1 MSNFVW
7 AQLFFNHARGFL
19 LMLPIILKTISFLT
33 FSIPLFDMGY
43 LVPYLLRDR
52 KSWRHHLDALRLPL
66 FVSKAEIMAGLIAD
80 MDTFGPQ
87 YARSRAGICALVSR
101 DMSARGRQYGT
112 ELRAVAGRAAFT
124 CSACGLSRICMSG
137 CCFSSFDDAVYGLI
151 PTFVQFNV

>member
-19 LMLPIILKTISFLT
+19 LMLRIIQKTIFFLT
-33 FSIPLFDMGY
+33 FSISLFDTGY
-43 LVPYLLRDR
+43 LLLYLLRDR
-52 KSWRHHLDALRLPL
+52 KSWRNHLDALRLPL
-66 FVSKAEIMAGLIAD
+66 FVLKAEIRAGLSAD

-87 YARSRAGICALVSR
+87 YARSRAGICSLVSR